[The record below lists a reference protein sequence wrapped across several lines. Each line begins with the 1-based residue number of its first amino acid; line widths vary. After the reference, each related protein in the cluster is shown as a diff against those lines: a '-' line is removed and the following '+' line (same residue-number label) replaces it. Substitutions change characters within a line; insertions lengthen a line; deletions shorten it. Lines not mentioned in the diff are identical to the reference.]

1 MKEYVYR
8 NGVFVGENTL
18 SIYEGLYLLEKGEI
32 IVKDEKG
39 NRLTIDDI
47 LTPELKVRYE
57 VYKYFKK
64 KGLKFGA
71 GMKFGGTF
79 RVYEDPEDEHSRW
92 ICFPVK
98 GDDKFTIYDFLAKN
112 RVAHSTR
119 KSLLI
124 AVVEDNSITFLET
137 KWTRL

>member
-1 MKEYVYR
+1 MDEYIYKD
-8 NGVFVGENTL
+8 GVFVGKKPL
-18 SIYEGLYLLEKGEI
+18 SLYEGLFLLEKGEI
-32 IVKDEKG
+32 IVKDPSG
-39 NRLTIDDI
+39 RTLTLKDI
-47 LTPELKVRYE
+47 LTPEMEIRYK
-57 VYKYFKK
+57 VYKYFKE

-79 RVYEDPEDEHSRW
+79 RVYEDYEDEHSRW

-98 GDDKFTIYDFLAKN
+98 EDDYFTAYDFIAKN

-124 AVVEDNSITFLET
+124 AIVGKDDISFLESR
-137 KWTRL
+137 WVRL

>member
-1 MKEYVYR
+1 MQEYIYKD
-8 NGVFVGENTL
+8 GVFVGENIL
-18 SIYEGLYLLEKGEI
+18 SIYEGIYLLEKEEI
-32 IVKDEKG
+32 VVKDEGGRK
-39 NRLTIDDI
+39 LTLKDI
-47 LTPELKVRYE
+47 LTPELEVRYQ
-57 VYKYFKK
+57 VYKYFKE

-92 ICFPVK
+92 ICFPVRE
-98 GDDKFTIYDFLAKN
+98 DDKFIVYDFLAKN

-124 AVVEDNSITFLET
+124 TIVGDKDITFLET